1 MVDSAVSTTGL
12 MAGTVAIVTGGGR
25 GIGRVTAL
33 AFAEAGA
40 AVMVTARSADE
51 IEETA
56 SLVQAAGGRAVAC
69 PADVRDLDALTK
81 MVEMTEAQLGTPTL
95 LVNNAGGGVRGS
107 GGPFEAMDPAAIV
120 AGIETNLVSTM
131 VLTRLVLPGMLDH
144 GRGCVI
150 NVASGAAMLGMPYIA
165 PYTVAKTGVLRFTET
180 LALEMLG
187 RGVTVFSIT
196 PGNVLT
202 KLTRALYPER
212 EQFAAA
218 PPDNTPWV
226 YPAGHALEKDEGWY
240 PPERAAALCLFLASG
255 RADALSGRFFSV
267 HYDEVEIVAQAERV
281 EREQLYLL
289 RIPTLDGIEEPIYYK
304 DPASFLQP

>member
-1 MVDSAVSTTGL
+1 
-12 MAGTVAIVTGGGR
+12 
-25 GIGRVTAL
+25 
-33 AFAEAGA
+33 
-40 AVMVTARSADE
+40 
-51 IEETA
+51 
-56 SLVQAAGGRAVAC
+56 
-69 PADVRDLDALTK
+69 
-81 MVEMTEAQLGTPTL
+81 
-95 LVNNAGGGVRGS
+95 
-107 GGPFEAMDPAAIV
+107 MDPAAIV
-120 AGIETNLVSTM
+120 AGIETNLISTM
-131 VLTRLVLPGMLDH
+131 VLTRLVLPGMLEH

-150 NVASGAAMLGMPYIA
+150 NVSSGAGDARDAVHRARTRSPR
-165 PYTVAKTGVLRFTET
+165 PGVLRFTEA

-202 KLTRALYPER
+202 KLTRALYPDR
-212 EQFAAA
+212 EQFAAE

-255 RADALSGRFFSV
+255 QADALSGRFFSV
-267 HYDEVEIVAQAERV
+267 HYDEDEIVAQAERV

-304 DPASFLQP
+304 DPASFREP